1 MPQKMCT
8 GRQAPIIAILC
19 VKFILTN
26 QTKDFAMKTKI
37 IPFTAAALLLATL
50 LFACRKEE
58 TPPVEQQIALPGWE
72 VNQPRTLLYQVGGR
86 SYSNGV
92 VVERNT
98 FLEIEFLGGGAVR
111 TRFADEPKD
120 YFFMMDSAGLLS
132 FAEPDQNYSPILE
145 VLNMFPAQ
153 GLSNVKAGSEW
164 KVFTPSEQY
173 VQDSQDE
180 IIVQAQ
186 RNFRI
191 VEADGENARIRHD
204 GYLRIVDNEAA
215 KTSFLEVFGNVKGH
229 LVRAA
234 WTKWRYFQA
243 GETEYSSSCG
253 CIVNAV
259 YTGVILPIENLDEN
273 SLYIS
278 PEREELTIRRRP

>member
-1 MPQKMCT
+1 MCT
-8 GRQAPIIAILC
+8 GRKAPIIAILC
-19 VKFILTN
+19 EKIILTN

-37 IPFTAAALLLATL
+37 IPYPGAALLLVTL
-50 LFACRKEE
+50 LFACGKEA
-58 TPPVEQQIALPGWE
+58 TPPVEQIALPGWE
-72 VNQPRTLLYQVGGR
+72 VNQPRTLLYQIDGR
-86 SYSNGV
+86 SYSNGE

-111 TRFADEPKD
+111 TRFADESKD
-120 YFFMMDSAGLLS
+120 YFFMMDSTGLLS
-132 FAEPDQNYSPILE
+132 FAEPDQNYSPILD
-145 VLNMFPAQ
+145 VLHMFPAQ
-153 GLSNVKAGSEW
+153 GLSNAKPGSEW

-191 VEADGENARIRHD
+191 VEADHDNARIKQD

-215 KTSFLEVFGNVKGH
+215 KTGFLEVFGNVKGH

-234 WTKWRYFQA
+234 WTKWRYFQT

-253 CIVNAV
+253 CIVKAD